1 VDVRGSLFTPA
12 VYIAEDGEAGPMRI
26 VCYDMMLAGVL
37 RSGDVVEVQGKLEV
51 AEAKG
56 GERWLQILV
65 GSYEGVG
72 KEYVR
77 IVG

>member
-1 VDVRGSLFTPA
+1 
-12 VYIAEDGEAGPMRI
+12 
-26 VCYDMMLAGVL
+26 VL

-51 AEAKG
+51 AETRG
-56 GERWLQILV
+56 GEKWLQILV